1 MDVHSG
7 GQLLTPNGARTVNER
22 GKEAIKSNNDI
33 TDYNIT
39 GG

>member
-7 GQLLTPNGARTVNER
+7 GQLLTPNGRSIHDR
-22 GKEAIKSNNDI
+22 GKETIKSNNDI